1 MSRLITI
8 DDLLGNAEKITKTD
22 KEVGLHKIKLKKLDK
37 EIEVKKVP
45 YREWMDILGTKDAD
59 LDAELIYSACD
70 MLHDDT
76 LIEKLGCKDNPINV
90 VRKVFDKQT
99 SHHLADYI
107 LEFSGLKIGNGEDYI
122 EKVVSDI
129 KN

>member
-1 MSRLITI
+1 MSKLITI
-8 DDLLGNAEKITKTD
+8 EDLLGNAEKIIKAD
-22 KEVGLHKIKLKKLDK
+22 KEIGLHKVKLKKLDK

-45 YREWMDILGTKDAD
+45 FQEWMDILETKGTD

-70 MLHDDT
+70 MLHDDN
-76 LIEKLGCKDNPINV
+76 LIESLGCTDNPIKV
-90 VRKVFDKQT
+90 VRKVFNKQT
-99 SHHLADYI
+99 VHHLSDYI
-107 LEFSGLKIGNGEDYI
+107 LEFSGLKIGDSDDFI